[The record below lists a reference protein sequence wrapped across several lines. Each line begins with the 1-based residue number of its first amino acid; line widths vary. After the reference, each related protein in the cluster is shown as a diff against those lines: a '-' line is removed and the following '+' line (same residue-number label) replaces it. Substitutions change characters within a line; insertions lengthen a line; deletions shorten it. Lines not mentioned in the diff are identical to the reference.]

1 MKDFLPTMLLVFIV
15 WIIATNKFTAYLSLV
30 SKSGWNI
37 TGSSLL
43 SGLLS
48 PFTNAVSSAE
58 KSIGSTIT
66 TGLGSIGTD
75 IIASGAEDI
84 F

>member
-15 WIIATNKFTAYLSLV
+15 WVIATNKFTAYLSLV

-37 TGSSLL
+37 SGSALL
-43 SGLLS
+43 AGLLS
-48 PFTNAVSSAE
+48 PFTNAISSAE
-58 KSIGSTIT
+58 KNLGSTISS
-66 TGLGSIGTD
+66 GFSSIGTD
-75 IIASGAEDI
+75 IISSGAEDI